1 VKNNPRQITF
11 LTLRD
16 LERRGQVVDVVFEQ
30 QTRQAQFEE
39 ADRRLATELVYGC
52 IRRRRSLDALINQLG
67 KKKSNQQPPALRIIL
82 HIGLYQL
89 CYLSQIPASAAV
101 HTSVELAKENG
112 LSGLKGVVNGVLR
125 QYLRQVNAHCLKS
138 SDPEA
143 KLHPQSTLE
152 ALLNLPKNTVQRL
165 GILYSFP
172 DWLIQFWLE
181 KLGLEET
188 EKLCQ
193 WFNQSPTIDLRV
205 NPLKT
210 SRDPVETAM
219 KSQGISVTSITEI
232 PQAIRLNHSVGQIQ
246 KLPGYDQGWWTV
258 QDSSAQLVSH
268 LLDPK
273 PGEFII
279 DACAAPGGKTT
290 HIAELMQDTG
300 RIIALDKVPS
310 RLKKLQ
316 QNIER
321 LQLNSIEIKAVDVCQ
336 CGDYHHIADRVL
348 LDAPCSGLGT
358 LHRRADA
365 RWRQTPDNI
374 QTLSKLQSELLAKVA
389 QWVKPGGCLVYATC
403 TLHPQENEAVIQSF
417 LTEHSDWNIEQ
428 PPELFSNW
436 KQPKGWIKVWPQQ
449 HNMDG
454 FFMVKLYKK
463 LLD

>member
-11 LTLRD
+11 LILRD
-16 LERRGQVVDVVFEQ
+16 LERRGQVVDVVFDQ
-30 QTRQAQFEE
+30 RMRQTQLEE

-52 IRRRRSLDALINQLG
+52 IRRRRSLNALIDQLG
-67 KKKSNQQPPALRIIL
+67 KKKSAQQPPALRIIL

-125 QYLRQVNAHCLKS
+125 QYLRQVEARYLKS
-138 SDPEA
+138 IDHED
-143 KLHPQSTLE
+143 KLNPTSTLE
-152 ALLNLPKNTVQRL
+152 AVLDLPKTSIQPL

-172 DWLIQFWLE
+172 EWLIQFWLDQ
-181 KLGLEET
+181 LGLEET

-193 WFNQSPTIDLRV
+193 WFNQSPTIDLRI

-210 SRDPVETAM
+210 TRNIVETAM
-219 KSQGISVTSITEI
+219 QSQGISVTSMAEI
-232 PQAIRLNHSVGQIQ
+232 PQAIRLNQSAGQIQ
-246 KLPGYDQGWWTV
+246 NLPGYHQGWWTV

-268 LLDPK
+268 LLDPQ
-273 PGEFII
+273 PGEVVI

-290 HIAELMQDTG
+290 HIAELMQDKG
-300 RIIALDKVPS
+300 RILALDKVAS

-316 QNIER
+316 HSIDR
-321 LQLNSIEIKAVDVCQ
+321 LQLKSIEIKAVDIRDCSEYDQ
-336 CGDYHHIADRVL
+336 KADRVL

-374 QTLSKLQSELLAKVA
+374 QTLSKLQSELLEKVA

-417 LTEHSDWNIEQ
+417 LTEHPSWKIEQ
-428 PPELFSNW
+428 PAEQFSTW
-436 KQPKGWIKVWPQQ
+436 KQPEGWIKVWPQRD
-449 HNMDG
+449 NMDG
-454 FFMVKLYKK
+454 FFMVKLSQK
-463 LLD
+463 

>member
-1 VKNNPRQITF
+1 
-11 LTLRD
+11 
-16 LERRGQVVDVVFEQ
+16 
-30 QTRQAQFEE
+30 
-39 ADRRLATELVYGC
+39 
-52 IRRRRSLDALINQLG
+52 
-67 KKKSNQQPPALRIIL
+67 
-82 HIGLYQL
+82 
-89 CYLSQIPASAAV
+89 
-101 HTSVELAKENG
+101 
-112 LSGLKGVVNGVLR
+112 
-125 QYLRQVNAHCLKS
+125 
-138 SDPEA
+138 
-143 KLHPQSTLE
+143 
-152 ALLNLPKNTVQRL
+152 
-165 GILYSFP
+165 
-172 DWLIQFWLE
+172 
-181 KLGLEET
+181 
-188 EKLCQ
+188 
-193 WFNQSPTIDLRV
+193 
-205 NPLKT
+205 
-210 SRDPVETAM
+210 M